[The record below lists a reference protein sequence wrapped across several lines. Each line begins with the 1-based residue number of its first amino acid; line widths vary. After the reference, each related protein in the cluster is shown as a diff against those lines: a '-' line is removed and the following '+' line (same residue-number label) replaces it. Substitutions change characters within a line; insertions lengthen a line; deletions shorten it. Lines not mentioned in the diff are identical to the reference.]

1 MVLGATL
8 DNCLCFSFARRVS
21 YRPTQY
27 LLLMFVY
34 DVVLV
39 YCKKITNFGGDLN
52 IQGARAVFKLGKP
65 SFKKENLSNNHFK
78 MGWFCLIDLILYV
91 PSTIFRL

>member
-1 MVLGATL
+1 MALGAAL

-21 YRPTQY
+21 YRPTQ

-39 YCKKITNFGGDLN
+39 QCKKITEFGGVPNL
-52 IQGARAVFKLGKP
+52 QSAHAVFRLGKP
-65 SFKKENLSNNHFK
+65 SFKKENLFLVRQCAEH
-78 MGWFCLIDLILYV
+78 MAQ
-91 PSTIFRL
+91 PP